1 MQRSPLWDG
10 ACVSSRGLYRAFSRG
25 LPPLAANT
33 VPPDAKPLSDGSS
46 SVVVPRM
53 ATTLLYDLLLDP
65 LSKAVQKSPRNSASR
80 CVPILPQLKARS
92 WRHAAAS
99 TAHQS
104 RIHTRPARFTTS
116 FSLRVR
122 GWERFPVPTERS
134 RPCLFC
140 PSCNRRLRELDLA
153 GGLHARAD
161 GPNLCTRWA
170 STTPST
176 WLTHA
181 VQVRVALARARPS
194 PLQSFTLESP
204 AFAVGGLP
212 DRFRPPDNFSR
223 PHQKHPSAAAPAD
236 PISKI

>member
-1 MQRSPLWDG
+1 M
-10 ACVSSRGLYRAFSRG
+10 
-25 LPPLAANT
+25 
-33 VPPDAKPLSDGSS
+33 
-46 SVVVPRM
+46 
-53 ATTLLYDLLLDP
+53 
-65 LSKAVQKSPRNSASR
+65 QKSAKFGLSVRAYSAPVGGPHLAPRSTQH
-80 CVPILPQLKARS
+80 CTPVTHP
-92 WRHAAAS
+92 HATS
-99 TAHQS
+99 TLEHS
-104 RIHTRPARFTTS
+104 S
-116 FSLRVR
+116 SLRVR

-212 DRFRPPDNFSR
+212 NRFRPPDNFSR
-223 PHQKHPSAAAPAD
+223 PHQKHPGAAAPPD